1 MKKSE
6 VNKTSAEIV
15 EDTTEIT
22 HIEDHIWIDNELDGE
37 SDNELDPTNNTSGT
51 FIQDIFNST
60 DDGSSNATTT
70 TTSTN
75 VPTTEIDRIFNFTRP
90 ADPEIDPTTNGSIY
104 QSGPITTPQ
113 QQQTIPPAWDT
124 RIPPYNNEQYTPRFP
139 EANMIIV
146 GVLIAL
152 IVVLGMV
159 LGVVTIPPLIH
170 FFRRKI
176 PVSQK
181 RIDRR
186 YATIDGWLITKV
198 RLATNVNSD
207 LRGMAPVTATLTS
220 HPIVFHLVIFIPYP
234 LLLSVAFAPVYEDNK
249 TPQ

>member
-6 VNKTSAEIV
+6 LNDTSPEIGT
-15 EDTTEIT
+15 DTTEIT
-22 HIEDHIWIDNELDGE
+22 YIEDHIWIDNELDGE
-37 SDNELDPTNNTSGT
+37 VDGGEVDPMNNTSGA

-60 DDGSSNATTT
+60 DDGSSNATSN
-70 TTSTN
+70 STN
-75 VPTTEIDRIFNFTRP
+75 APTTEIDRIFNFTRP
-90 ADPEIDPTTNGSIY
+90 AHPERDPATNG
-104 QSGPITTPQ
+104 SGPITTPQ
-113 QQQTIPPAWDT
+113 QQTLPPAWDN
-124 RIPPYNNEQYTPRFP
+124 RIPSHNNEQYTPHFP

-198 RLATNVNSD
+198 RL
-207 LRGMAPVTATLTS
+207 L
-220 HPIVFHLVIFIPYP
+220 
-234 LLLSVAFAPVYEDNK
+234 
-249 TPQ
+249 